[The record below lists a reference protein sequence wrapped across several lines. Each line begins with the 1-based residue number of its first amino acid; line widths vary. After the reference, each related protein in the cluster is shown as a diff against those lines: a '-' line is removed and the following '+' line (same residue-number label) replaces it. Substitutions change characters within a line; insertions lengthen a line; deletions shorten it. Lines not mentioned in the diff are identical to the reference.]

1 LVLMLPLSRV
11 IPPLYQFRVRR
22 RVFRWYARLR
32 DIEAKVDAKQGE
44 RNALLEDLDH
54 LDRVVNKVAVPLSY
68 AEELY
73 ALRNNIYAVRKRVL
87 AGSPPKGDATT
98 MVEPAAAPAKPAESA

>member
-1 LVLMLPLSRV
+1 MLAECIVEPLT
-11 IPPLYQFRVRR
+11 L
-22 RVFRWYARLR
+22 FRWYARLR
-32 DIEAKVDAKQGE
+32 EVENKLDAGKGE
-44 RNALLEDLDH
+44 RQALIEELDN

-87 AGSPPKGDATT
+87 ARMPQAGA
-98 MVEPAAAPAKPAESA
+98 

>member
-1 LVLMLPLSRV
+1 VV
-11 IPPLYQFRVRR
+11 PPLYQFRVRR

-32 DIEAKVDAKQGE
+32 EVENKLEAGTGE
-44 RNALLEDLDH
+44 REALIEELDN

-87 AGSPPKGDATT
+87 ARMPAA
-98 MVEPAAAPAKPAESA
+98 VPAAAKA